1 MMKSKRLRVMHIIPT
16 MKTGGAERLLLDI
29 IKRID
34 QTKFEASVVIFKEKG
49 ELYEQLMKLPVH
61 VFFIPKKWKID
72 FGNIWKLKNIIK
84 NQQPDIIHTHLGG
97 DMYGRLLAHRLGISV
112 VSTEHNINVD
122 ESKLITV
129 VKRKTA
135 RFATRIIAVSK
146 AVQEDMINRYRI
158 DPKKIVV
165 IYNGI
170 DCDVFQRI
178 EDTERKYDFS
188 DKKNIFRIGAAG
200 RLVEQ
205 KGFSFLI
212 KAISLVKDEYFQIV
226 CEIVGDG
233 YLRSDLEALIKSYH
247 LEKNVI
253 LSGVCSDMISFY
265 KSINLL
271 VMPSL
276 WEGLGITVLEAGALE
291 IPVVASSVDG
301 LIEIIDD
308 SVNGLLVQPGNARD
322 IADKIIN
329 VITNYQRSLDR
340 ARLLAEKVRTTFS
353 ITDMVRH
360 YENIYEDIASK

>member
-1 MMKSKRLRVMHIIPT
+1 MHIIPT

-29 IKRID
+29 MKRID
-34 QTKFEASVVIFKEKG
+34 QTKFEPSVVIFKEKG
-49 ELYEQLMKLPVH
+49 ELYEQLIKLPFH

-72 FGNIWKLKNIIK
+72 IGNIWKLKNIIK

-97 DMYGRLLAHRLGISV
+97 DMYGRLLAHWLHIPV
-112 VSTEHNINVD
+112 VSTEHNINID
-122 ESKLITV
+122 ESKLIRVMKT
-129 VKRKTA
+129 KTA
-135 RFATRIIAVSK
+135 GFANRIIAVSK
-146 AVQEDMINRYRI
+146 AVQKDMISRYRI
-158 DPKKIVV
+158 DPQKTIV

-170 DCDVFQRI
+170 DCDAFQRT
-178 EDTERKYDFS
+178 EDIERKSDFL
-188 DKKNIFRIGAAG
+188 DTKNIFRIGAAG
-200 RLVEQ
+200 RLVQQ

-212 KAISLVKDEYFQIV
+212 EAISLIKDQYPQIV

-233 YLRSDLEALIKSYH
+233 YLRSNLEAQIKSHH

-276 WEGLGITVLEAGALE
+276 WEGLGIVVLEAGALE
-291 IPVVASSVDG
+291 IPVIASSVDG
-301 LIEIIDD
+301 LTEIIDD
-308 SVNGLLVQPGNARD
+308 SVNGLLVQPGNAQD

-329 VITNYQRSLDR
+329 VITNYQTSLDR
-340 ARLLAEKVRTTFS
+340 AQRLAKKVRANFS

-360 YENIYEDIASK
+360 YENVYEDITSK